1 MNKEEKIKI
10 QQTINEKGQNAVNEI
25 VNKEKNRI
33 SKLKDRVNE
42 KNNIKVK
49 KYLIDTPNPNQK
61 NIDKLVESEKEKQ
74 QEKEER

>member
-10 QQTINEKGQNAVNEI
+10 QEIINEKGQNTVNEI
-25 VNKEKNRI
+25 VKKEKNII

-49 KYLIDTPNPNQK
+49 KYLIDNPNPNQK
-61 NIDKLVESEKEKQ
+61 NIDKLIESEKGKQ
-74 QEKEER
+74 QEEEER

>member
-10 QQTINEKGQNAVNEI
+10 QEIINEKGQNTVNEI
-25 VNKEKNRI
+25 VKKEKNRI

-61 NIDKLVESEKEKQ
+61 RIDKIIEEEKE
-74 QEKEER
+74 R

>member
-1 MNKEEKIKI
+1 MDKEEKIKI
-10 QQTINEKGQNAVNEI
+10 QQIINEKGQNTVNEI
-25 VNKEKNRI
+25 VKKEKNRI

-61 NIDKLVESEKEKQ
+61 NIDKIVESEKEKQ

>member
-49 KYLIDTPNPNQK
+49 KYLIDTPNPNKK